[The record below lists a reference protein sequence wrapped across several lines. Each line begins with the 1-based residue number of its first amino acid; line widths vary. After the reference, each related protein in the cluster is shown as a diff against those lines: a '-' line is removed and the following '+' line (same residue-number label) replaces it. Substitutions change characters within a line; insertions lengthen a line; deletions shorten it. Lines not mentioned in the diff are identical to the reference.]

1 MFPRGCDQGHAEKN
15 HDTHGERYHLVSP
28 EQRSRKKIS
37 SNYVNARQRDH
48 DTEENVGNRLNEL
61 IDPIYRIQARFR
73 AFAKIVIL
81 RQGYFLASSNLVIS
95 LR

>member
-1 MFPRGCDQGHAEKN
+1 MRARGCDQGHAEKN
-15 HDTHGERYHLVSP
+15 HNTHGERYHLVRP
-28 EQRSRKKIS
+28 EQGSREKVP

-48 DTEENVGNRLNEL
+48 DAEENVGNRLNGF
-61 IDPIYRIQARFR
+61 IDPIYRIQARFC

-81 RQGYFLASSNLVIS
+81 RQGYFLTSSNLVIS